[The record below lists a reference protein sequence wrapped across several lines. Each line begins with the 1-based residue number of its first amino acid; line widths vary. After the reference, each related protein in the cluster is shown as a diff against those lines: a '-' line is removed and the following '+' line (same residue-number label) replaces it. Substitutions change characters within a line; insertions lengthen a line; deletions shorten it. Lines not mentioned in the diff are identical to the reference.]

1 VSRRDKG
8 PAVTNLEDR
17 NVAVGPQTMP
27 CAGCG
32 RLRGRIAIV
41 SGGAGGIGRA
51 IAGMFV
57 AEGASVMVCDLPE
70 SDGKAVAQSL
80 GPAAHFTAL
89 DVREPALWQAAAD
102 GCRAGFGAPAD
113 ILVHAAGVMVLGAID
128 DCSPADVDLAFSVN
142 VLGTVHA
149 IQAVAPAMRK
159 AHRGSIVII
168 TSMAGVTFGCAGMA
182 PYAAS
187 KAAMGALVKCAAM
200 DFAGSGIRINQI
212 VPGQIDTPMSR
223 SVGVPASF
231 FDRMPIP
238 RVGQP
243 RDIAQA
249 ALFLASDE
257 SGFVTGTELLV
268 DGGME
273 AGPVIG

>member
-1 VSRRDKG
+1 VPVSYPG
-8 PAVTNLEDR
+8 A
-17 NVAVGPQTMP
+17 
-27 CAGCG
+27 G

-41 SGGAGGIGRA
+41 SGGAGGMGRA
-51 IAGMFV
+51 ITSLFV
-57 AEGASVMVCDLPE
+57 AEGASVMVADLPE
-70 SDGKAVAQSL
+70 SEGKAVAQSL
-80 GPAAHFTAL
+80 GPTADFTPL
-89 DVREPALWQAAAD
+89 DVRDPDQWKATAE
-102 GCRAGFGAPAD
+102 GCRVRFGAPAD
-113 ILVHAAGVMVLGAID
+113 VLVHAAGVMVLGSID
-128 DCSPADVDLAFSVN
+128 DCSPDDVERAFRVN

-149 IQAVAPAMRK
+149 IQTVAPAMRK
-159 AHRGSIVII
+159 ARKGSIVVI

-187 KAAMGALVKCAAM
+187 KAGMGALVKCAAL
-200 DFAGSGIRINQI
+200 DFAGSGIRINQV

-223 SVGVPASF
+223 SVGVPESV

-238 RVGQP
+238 RIGQP